1 MYFWAKAGLA
11 ISSITV
17 DTSATFIPFFFFIF
31 IVILM
36 FWSAKIQNKSV
47 KSVKSVGKDADQKEK

>member
-1 MYFWAKAGLA
+1 M
-11 ISSITV
+11 TV
-17 DTSATFIPFFFFIF
+17 DASATFIPFFFFIF